1 MRPGD
6 RDGPVVAA
14 TRSRSSSRRVVS
26 AYHGTASRRRG
37 PRYAAPVTLLLLAL
51 AIASEVTATVS
62 LKLSDGFSK
71 LIPSIVVVIGYG
83 AAFYFLSQALTRGMA
98 IGVAYGIW
106 SAVGV
111 AAIAIIG
118 VLFLD
123 ERLTLVQIGGIG
135 LVILGVLALE
145 LGGAH

>member
-1 MRPGD
+1 M
-6 RDGPVVAA
+6 
-14 TRSRSSSRRVVS
+14 
-26 AYHGTASRRRG
+26 
-37 PRYAAPVTLLLLAL
+37 TLVLLAL

-62 LKLSDGFSK
+62 LKLSEGFTK
-71 LIPSIVVVIGYG
+71 LVPSIVVVIGY
-83 AAFYFLSQALTRGMA
+83 AMAFYFLSQALKRGMA

-111 AAIAIIG
+111 AAIAAIG
-118 VLFLD
+118 VLFLG
-123 ERLTLVQIGGIG
+123 ERLTLVQVGGIG

>member
-1 MRPGD
+1 M
-6 RDGPVVAA
+6 
-14 TRSRSSSRRVVS
+14 
-26 AYHGTASRRRG
+26 
-37 PRYAAPVTLLLLAL
+37 TLLLLAL

-62 LKLSDGFSK
+62 LKISDGFSK
-71 LIPSIVVVIGYG
+71 LVPSIIVVIGYS
-83 AAFYFLSQALTRGMA
+83 AAFFFLSQALKRGMT

-135 LVILGVLALE
+135 VVILGVLALE
-145 LGGAH
+145 LGGEH